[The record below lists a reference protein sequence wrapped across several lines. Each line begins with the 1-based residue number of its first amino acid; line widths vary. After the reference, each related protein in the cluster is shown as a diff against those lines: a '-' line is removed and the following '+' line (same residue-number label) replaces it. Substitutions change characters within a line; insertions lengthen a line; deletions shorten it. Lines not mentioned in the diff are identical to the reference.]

1 MTKIKPIAE
10 VFEEELEKRII
21 EGLKEVEEEYNK
33 AWSKQSELYRS
44 STDSEA
50 KEKARQEEQEWAEKF
65 IICRKF
71 AEKILGG
78 KKRIYLYWDRTIEI
92 KEEAF

>member
-1 MTKIKPIAE
+1 MLKPITE
-10 VFEEELEKRII
+10 VFEEEIEKRII
-21 EGLKEVEEEYNK
+21 EGLREVEEEYNK
-33 AWSKQSELYRS
+33 AWRKQSELFRS
-44 STDSEA
+44 SKDNEA

-65 IICRKF
+65 RTCREF

-92 KEEAF
+92 KEEPF